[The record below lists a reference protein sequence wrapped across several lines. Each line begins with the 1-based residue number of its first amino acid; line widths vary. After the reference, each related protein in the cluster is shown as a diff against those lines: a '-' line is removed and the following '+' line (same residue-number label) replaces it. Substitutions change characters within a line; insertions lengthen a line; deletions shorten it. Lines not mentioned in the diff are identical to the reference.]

1 MRMSTTWSGWK
12 AKMTSIIRP
21 GANVLFMKVGTH
33 AGESLDDIVRRKA
46 REIEE
51 AGYALWGYGG
61 NTCHPVNMVQ
71 PFARDYKRQGGT
83 LYLCMQP
90 MSSHHFAVP
99 ERATQ
104 QSTDGISWRE
114 IPASISVLGSRYA
127 LAIRDLHHEEFE
139 LPLSRSRVGIGTSM
153 GRIGSRYVT
162 GHVDKACLVIA
173 KEDLEEDSTLR
184 VTAPIG
190 LVAELVEP
198 YAVFVRNT
206 MVTVPAAV
214 EHESR

>member
-1 MRMSTTWSGWK
+1 MRTSITSSGWK
-12 AKMTSIIRP
+12 AKMTPIIRP
-21 GANVLFMKVGTH
+21 GASVLFMKVGTH
-33 AGESLDDIVRRKA
+33 AGESLEDIVRRKR

-90 MSSHHFAVP
+90 MASHHFAVP
-99 ERATQ
+99 ARATE
-104 QSTDGISWRE
+104 QSTDGISWQE
-114 IPASISVLGSRYA
+114 IPDSINVLGSRYA
-127 LAIRDLHHEEFE
+127 LPIRDLHQEEFD
-139 LPLSRSRVGIGTSM
+139 LPLSRSRVAIGNSM

-173 KEDLEEDSTLR
+173 DQELEKDTEGGMAS
-184 VTAPIG
+184 IG
-190 LVAELVEP
+190 LVAEIVEP

-206 MVTVPAAV
+206 IISSLAAE
-214 EHESR
+214 EHESH